1 MCIVFL
7 RYRDISGNLYT
18 SLMNIY
24 HMTRGT
30 ILVNKT
36 YTSCAGITPSAP
48 LSSARS
54 YTRTCAQTPTSRL
67 CVDAAGAR
75 ESAMVNSC

>member
-36 YTSCAGITPSAP
+36 YTSCAGITTIS
-48 LSSARS
+48 
-54 YTRTCAQTPTSRL
+54 TPFECQISKHIHVLVHRPPHHD
-67 CVDAAGAR
+67 CVLMQLEPERALW
-75 ESAMVNSC
+75 

>member
-36 YTSCAGITPSAP
+36 YTSWAGITPSAP

-54 YTRTCAQTPTSRL
+54 VNIYTYL
-67 CVDAAGAR
+67 CTDPHITAV
-75 ESAMVNSC
+75 C